1 MKFLSSKFSLILIS
15 AAVLFAGCATKT
27 KRPTPDQTV
36 IGPNGASGL
45 NPESVSTTDQTAAGL
60 QERLPEGAIDDGKL
74 IHGLLPSVYFDFDQ
88 SAIKRDER
96 KKLVDAVKY
105 LTDNPTKKLL
115 LEGHCDARG
124 TDEYN
129 MSLGDRRA
137 QSVKNYL
144 VKAGVSEDRLE
155 TLSKGS
161 LEATKGGT
169 EDQMR
174 HDRRVDLDV
183 KKDGADTGSS
193 LAAPAGEPA
202 AAPAAGPSATPGA
215 GM

>member
-1 MKFLSSKFSLILIS
+1 MKLLSSKLSLILIS

-36 IGPNGASGL
+36 IGPNGASAL
-45 NPESVSTTDQTAAGL
+45 NAESVGTTDQSAAGL
-60 QERLPEGAIDDGKL
+60 QQRLPDGVIDDGKL
-74 IHGLLPSVYFDFDQ
+74 IHGLLQSVYFDFDQ
-88 SAIKRDER
+88 SAIKSGER
-96 KKLVDAVKY
+96 SKLIDAVKY

-115 LEGHCDARG
+115 LEGHCDWRG

-137 QSVKNYL
+137 QEVKNYL
-144 VKAGVSEDRLE
+144 VKAGVSADRLE

-161 LEATKGGT
+161 LEAIKNGT
-169 EDQMR
+169 AEQMT

-183 KKDGADTGSS
+183 KKEGAD
-193 LAAPAGEPA
+193 
-202 AAPAAGPSATPGA
+202 SATPPA
-215 GM
+215 NS